1 MEFYSKEYKVLSE
14 AKTNAHLLDIT
25 SEVCPMT
32 LVRAKLRI
40 ERMAAGETLE
50 IRLNAG
56 EPLENV
62 PRALAELGHEVE
74 SLGPEGPDGAGS
86 PYRLRVRKR

>member
-1 MEFYSKEYKVLSE
+1 MEFYSGGKQLLTE
-14 AKTNAHLLDIT
+14 AKRSSQFLDIT
-25 SEVCPMT
+25 GEVCPMT

-40 ERMAAGETLE
+40 ERMQPGETLD

-62 PRALAELGHEVE
+62 PRSLAELGHEIE
-74 SLGPEGPDGAGS
+74 SLGIEDVATNNGIH
-86 PYRLRVRKR
+86 RLRVRRR